1 MAFFDQF
8 GNLSPEQTQG
18 LLAAASA
25 MLQGGGNPRVPFGV
39 GQALGAGI
47 QGYQQGVQGA
57 QDRASQQQLRALQ
70 LGELTESAAER
81 KRKRELEQRIQD
93 AALASVRDPS
103 QMALAQGGG
112 PTVANADAM
121 QAMPGSFDQQAFIDR
136 VRAVDPL
143 RAIEFERQFA
153 KTAPEYDTT
162 PRTFLDESGK
172 PVVVQLSKTGTP
184 RVLSGFN
191 PRDELE
197 FRDGGGAVFGLD
209 KFTGDVRKK
218 LGKTATPDA
227 IMTNERLRDQN
238 ATAREANVIASQGKM
253 ITAST
258 ALRKEFDD
266 LPEVKNY
273 KQALPAYTSIVD
285 AAKRNSPQS
294 DINLVYGIAKLY
306 DPTSVVR
313 EGEYATVA
321 NSPNIPDRIKG
332 LAQYLTGGGKLTQ
345 NVKNQIVQ
353 EAASRIGSYEKE
365 FQSARNNYSTIA
377 SRSGADPSLLFPSEF
392 KSAVQKTD
400 VRNIPQGAVNMLKMN
415 PKLREQFDAKYGAG
429 AAASVL
435 GQ

>member
-1 MAFFDQF
+1 MAFFDQL

-18 LLAAASA
+18 LLAAAAA
-25 MLQGGGNPRVPFGV
+25 MLQGAGDPRRPFGF

-47 QGYQQGVQGA
+47 ESYQQNVRGQ
-57 QDRASQQQLRALQ
+57 QDRNMQNRMRQAQLDEAA
-70 LGELTESAAER
+70 ESAAER
-81 KRKRELEQRIQD
+81 KRKRELDQSIQD
-93 AALASVRDPS
+93 AARASVRDPS

-112 PTVANADAM
+112 PTVANAEAM
-121 QAMPGSFDQQAFIDR
+121 QNMPGSFDQQAFIDR
-136 VRAVDPL
+136 VRAFDPL
-143 RAIEFERQFA
+143 RALEYERQFA

-162 PRTFLDESGK
+162 PRTLLDENGK

-197 FRDGGGAVFGLD
+197 FRDGGGAVLGLD

-218 LGKTATPDA
+218 LGKTASPEA
-227 IMTNERLRDQN
+227 LMTNERLRDQN
-238 ATAREANVIASQGKM
+238 LTAREANAIASQGKV

-377 SRSGADPSLLFPSEF
+377 ARSGADPSLLFPSEF

-400 VRNIPQGAVNMLKMN
+400 AQKPRPPMKGQTVDGYRFKGGDPANKANWE
-415 PKLREQFDAKYGAG
+415 KL
-429 AAASVL
+429 
-435 GQ
+435 